1 MHDLVKT
8 QENLLAVL
16 TDNPVSELIR
26 PLKKR
31 ILLLDTFV
39 AGTAY
44 IQDREVF
51 QEMKAGDRLRM
62 QREDNEQDRWAI
74 LLLDKAG
81 RKAGYVPRKDNLI
94 LARLMDGGKLLEAEV
109 MNLEQR
115 SRFWKIDIRISL
127 VDF

>member
-1 MHDLVKT
+1 MHDLIKT

-62 QREDNEQDRWAI
+62 QREDNEQDKWAI

>member
-26 PLKKR
+26 PLQKR

-51 QEMKAGDRLRM
+51 QEMKSGDRLRM
-62 QREDNEQDRWAI
+62 QREDNEQDKWAI

>member
-8 QENLLAVL
+8 QEKLLAVL

-26 PLKKR
+26 PLQKR

-51 QEMKAGDRLRM
+51 QEMKPGDRLRM
-62 QREDNEQDRWAI
+62 LREDNEQDRWAI
-74 LLLDKAG
+74 LLLDQAG

>member
-51 QEMKAGDRLRM
+51 QEMKPGDRLRM
-62 QREDNEQDRWAI
+62 LREDNEQDRWAI
-74 LLLDKAG
+74 LLLDQAG